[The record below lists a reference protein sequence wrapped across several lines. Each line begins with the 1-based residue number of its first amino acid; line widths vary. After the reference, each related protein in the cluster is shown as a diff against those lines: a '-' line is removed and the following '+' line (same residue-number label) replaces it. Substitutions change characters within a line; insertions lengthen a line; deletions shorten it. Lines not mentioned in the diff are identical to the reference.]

1 MKEKSINKRIGWG
14 IMTFL
19 SLSIVL
25 VVSRYFSLNPD
36 VYFPQQRSVYLAH
49 QTGIIAHIIGGV
61 LALSLGPFQFLNR
74 LRARWPKV
82 HRWMG
87 RTYLIGILLG
97 GTAGFYMAFY
107 AYAGLAAS
115 LGFAALALLWLFT
128 GWMAYTNIRAGN
140 KRIHHQWIIRNFAL
154 TFAAVTLRIWMMP
167 LMMTFGE
174 TTGYEIVAWVCW
186 MPNLIVA
193 EGILRGW
200 FHRQVARSTIRPATN

>member
-1 MKEKSINKRIGWG
+1 MKVKNINKHIGWG

-19 SLSIVL
+19 SLSIVV

-49 QTGIIAHIIGGV
+49 QTGIIIHIIGGL

-87 RTYLIGILLG
+87 RFYLIGILLG
-97 GTAGFYMAFY
+97 GTAGFYMAFH
-107 AYAGLAAS
+107 AFAGRAAS
-115 LGFAALALLWLFT
+115 LGFAALALSWLFT
-128 GWMAYTNIRAGN
+128 GWMAYSSIRTG
-140 KRIHHQWIIRNFAL
+140 KKEIHRQWIIRNFAL

-167 LMMTFGE
+167 LIMAFGE

-186 MPNLIVA
+186 IPNLIVA
-193 EGILRGW
+193 EGIVRGW
-200 FHRQVARSTIRPATN
+200 FRRQAAHPIAQAVAD